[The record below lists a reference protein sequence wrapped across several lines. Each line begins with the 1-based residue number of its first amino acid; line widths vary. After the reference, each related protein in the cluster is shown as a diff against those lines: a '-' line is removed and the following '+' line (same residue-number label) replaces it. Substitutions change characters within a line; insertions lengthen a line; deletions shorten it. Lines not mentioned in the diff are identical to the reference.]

1 MRGFARFWGVL
12 FARPRRAAQDFF
24 PLRGRFRLLSSTI
37 PGKRSIDDM
46 DFDQPVPTDQE
57 LARRSRS
64 GDRRAF
70 HELVERHGRYLLG
83 LAMRLVGQP
92 ADAEDVVQ
100 ETFAGAYRGL
110 AGFRQEAS
118 VKSWLTQIL
127 ILQAAR
133 HHREASRRRGRLQ
146 AAQDAVG
153 ARQRQPAVRDSDL
166 RLDLGSALLALNTD
180 HREVIV
186 LRELQ
191 GMSYDEIAD
200 VLKLPRGTVESRLFR
215 ARRQLQVLLREYL
228 F

>member
-1 MRGFARFWGVL
+1 
-12 FARPRRAAQDFF
+12 
-24 PLRGRFRLLSSTI
+24 
-37 PGKRSIDDM
+37 M

-83 LAMRLVGQP
+83 LAMRLVGQS
-92 ADAEDVVQ
+92 ADAEDIVQ

-133 HHREASRRRGRLQ
+133 HHREAARRRGRLQ
-146 AAQDAVG
+146 VAQDVVG
-153 ARQRQPAVRDSDL
+153 ARPRQPACRDSDL
-166 RLDLGSALLALNTD
+166 RLDLGSALLALNTE